1 MKTIRILVT
10 GGAGYK
16 GVILVK
22 KLLERGCQVVLLD
35 NFMYGYGSVLHLVN
49 EPNLRIMQLDIR
61 NLDKK
66 FLAEFDVIYHL
77 AGIVG
82 LPACAA
88 NPHSA
93 EAINV
98 EATRQLVSHLDKDQ
112 LLVYASTTSLYG
124 ATGIECDESTPVE
137 PVSLYSKTKYEAEKI
152 VLNHPNSVSLRFPTI
167 FGTSP
172 RMRVSLLVNDFTYK
186 AVNERVIVIFAGHS
200 KRTFMHILD
209 AINGYLFALDHA
221 DAMQGGIFNVGSE
234 ILNFS
239 KTDIAHAIRNHVEFE
254 IIDSSLSDLDV
265 RDFMVSFNK
274 IRDLGFSTKLSLDDG
289 IQELL
294 RLYSFYKIHSH
305 FNGI

>member
-1 MKTIRILVT
+1 MRILVT

-22 KLLERGCQVVLLD
+22 KLLNRGCQVALLD
-35 NFMYGYGSVLHLVN
+35 NFMYGYDSVLHLVN
-49 EPNLRIMQLDIR
+49 EPNLGIVKSDIR
-61 NLDKK
+61 NLNKK

-82 LPACAA
+82 LSACAA
-88 NPHSA
+88 NPHST

-98 EATRQLVSHLDKDQ
+98 EATRQLVSFLHKDQ

-124 ATGIECDESTPVE
+124 ATGTECDESTSVE

-152 VLNHPNSVSLRFPTI
+152 VLNHPNSISLRFATI

-172 RMRVSLLVNDFTYK
+172 RMRVALLVNEFTYK
-186 AVNERVIVIFAGHS
+186 AVNDRAIVLFRGHS

-209 AINGYLFALDHA
+209 AIDGYLFALDHT
-221 DAMQGGIFNVGSE
+221 DAMRGGIFNVGSE
-234 ILNFS
+234 KLNFS
-239 KTDIAHAIRNHVEFE
+239 KMDIAHAIRNHVEFE

-265 RDFMVSFNK
+265 RDFMVSFKK
-274 IRDLGFSTKLSLDDG
+274 IRDLGFSTIYSLDDG
-289 IQELL
+289 IQELI

-305 FNGI
+305 FNVI